1 MCKLLSAR
9 VLAAVGLTALSLS
22 LIVSCNDAHAQKTTE
37 GDKEQP
43 KTKKVEVGKN
53 VFLEVEGDKRRV
65 LINGIICRRTD
76 QLEQFMCRKNTK
88 EHEAIVSADIDA
100 AKVHLALTLAK
111 AEAGNPVKFQPKFM
125 PASGTV
131 IKVYVQWE
139 EKGKTM
145 KVPAQQWIK
154 NLKTKKELEHDWV
167 FAGSF
172 HIPNRLDPK
181 APPFYAANDGDVIC
195 VANFED
201 ALLDLPIQS
210 SKDNDDLVF
219 EAWTERIPALETPV
233 VVILEPVLPVK
244 K

>member
-1 MCKLLSAR
+1 MVNLQSGR
-9 VLAAVGLTALSLS
+9 VLAAVGLVLLSLG
-22 LIVSCNDAHAQKTTE
+22 LIVSCNDAHAQKAE

-53 VFLEVEGDKRRV
+53 VYLEVEGDKRRV

-76 QLEQFMCRKNTK
+76 QLEQFMCRKQTK

-111 AEAGNPVKFQPKFM
+111 AEPGNPVKYNPKFT

-154 NLKTKKELEHDWV
+154 NVKTKKELEHDWV

-219 EAWTERIPALETPV
+219 EAWTDRIPPLETPV
-233 VVILEPVLPVK
+233 VVILEPVLK